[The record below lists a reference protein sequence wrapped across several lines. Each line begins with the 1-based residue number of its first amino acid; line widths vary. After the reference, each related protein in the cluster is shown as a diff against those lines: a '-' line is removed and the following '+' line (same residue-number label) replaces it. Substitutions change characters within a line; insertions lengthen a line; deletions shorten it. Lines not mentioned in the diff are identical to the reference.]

1 MVSLVIWVVIS
12 AAVAWARPT
21 PPASL
26 FGQTRL
32 EAVVVAEAPAAGA
45 GHCGPGC

>member
-1 MVSLVIWVVIS
+1 
-12 AAVAWARPT
+12 VAWARPT

-32 EAVVVAEAPAAGA
+32 DAVVVAEAPATEAELR
-45 GHCGPGC
+45 PGLLSDRSRTTVILPTP